1 MTDEKK
7 QTYTLRISSANS
19 TQIIEILYEMLL
31 DYTDDAY
38 KAIEENNMTE
48 LDESVRKA
56 RNCVGELME
65 SLNFTYEIAGN
76 FLSLYVYVNRELLMA
91 RIQRNKVRLDNVKKV
106 VIPLRDTYIELA
118 GRDSSE
124 PIMSNTQRVVAGYT
138 YSKNEIN
145 EALESENN
153 RGFYV

>member
-1 MTDEKK
+1 M
-7 QTYTLRISSANS
+7 
-19 TQIIEILYEMLL
+19 
-31 DYTDDAY
+31 
-38 KAIEENNMTE
+38 
-48 LDESVRKA
+48 
-56 RNCVGELME
+56 
-65 SLNFTYEIAGN
+65 
-76 FLSLYVYVNRELLMA
+76 
-91 RIQRNKVRLDNVKKV
+91 DNVKKV